1 MRATLWYGA
10 GDVRVE
16 EVPDPVLREPTDAL
30 VRVLAAGICEGEL
43 PLYGS
48 MPATGQ
54 GTRVGHEFLGVVT
67 DIGTDVSR
75 LRVGDLVVAPF
86 AWADY
91 TCELC
96 RDGLPTCCVTH
107 AGTGQWGLWGRA
119 GVDGGQGEAVR
130 VPYAQG
136 TLARLPVAA
145 DSALLPSLL
154 TLSDVLSTGH
164 YCAVK
169 AQVGPRTSVA
179 VIGDDAIGLLAVM
192 TAKRRGAEQ
201 ILVIGRNP
209 ERAGLARDFGATE
222 VLIEPGVF
230 DESAGPADGGLEGV
244 ERARAATGGRGPH
257 VVLETFGSRR
267 ALETALAVVRDGGV
281 ISRTASRYTE
291 VPIGRPLLLRNITL
305 TGGAWPPRTYADKL
319 LPDILDGTIEPGR
332 VFDRTIGLTDVPDG
346 YAAMATG
353 EALKVLIRP

>member
-1 MRATLWYGA
+1 MRAALLYGA

-16 EVPDPVLREPTDAL
+16 EVPDPILREPTDAL
-30 VRVLAAGICEGEL
+30 VRVLAAGICEGDL
-43 PLYGS
+43 PPYRS
-48 MPATGQ
+48 MPAADQ
-54 GTRVGHEFLGVVT
+54 GIRVGHEFLGVVT
-67 DIGTDVSR
+67 DIGTDVSG
-75 LRVGDLVVAPF
+75 LRVGDLVVAPY
-86 AWADY
+86 AWTDH
-91 TCELC
+91 TCEMC
-96 RDGLPTCCVTH
+96 RDGLPTSC
-107 AGTGQWGLWGRA
+107 GQWGVWGQ
-119 GVDGGQGEAVR
+119 GGTDGGQGEAVR

-179 VIGDDAIGLLAVM
+179 VIGDDAIGLLAVL

-230 DESAGPADGGLEGV
+230 DEPAGPADGGLEGV
-244 ERARAATGGRGPH
+244 ERVRAATGGRGPH
-257 VVLETFGSRR
+257 AVLETFGSLR

-281 ISRTASRYTE
+281 ISRTTSRYTE
-291 VPIGRPLLLRNITL
+291 APIGRPMLLRNITL
-305 TGGAWPPRTYADKL
+305 TGGAVPGRAYADLL

-346 YAAMATG
+346 YRTMATG

>member
-1 MRATLWYGA
+1 MRATLLYGA

-16 EVPDPVLREPTDAL
+16 EVPDPILREPTDAL

-43 PLYGS
+43 PLYRS
-48 MPATGQ
+48 MPAADQ
-54 GTRVGHEFLGVVT
+54 GIRVGHEFIGVVT

-75 LRVGDLVVAPF
+75 LRVGDLVVAPY
-86 AWADY
+86 AWADN

-96 RDGLPTCCVTH
+96 RDGLPTSC
-107 AGTGQWGLWGRA
+107 GQWGLWGQG

-169 AQVGPRTSVA
+169 ARVGPRTSVA
-179 VIGDDAIGLLAVM
+179 VIGDDAIGLLAVLA
-192 TAKRRGAEQ
+192 AKRRGAEQ

-230 DESAGPADGGLEGV
+230 DEPAGPADGGLEGV
-244 ERARAATGGRGPH
+244 ERVRAATGGRGPH
-257 VVLETFGSRR
+257 AVLETFGSMR

-281 ISRTASRYTE
+281 ISRTAARYTE
-291 VPIGRPLLLRNITL
+291 GPIGRPMLLRNITL
-305 TGGAWPPRTYADKL
+305 TGGAAPARAYADQL

-346 YAAMATG
+346 YRTMATG